1 MPESTAS
8 AVFAISDW
16 SLKLPRLSSDAKKI
30 CQGGWG
36 NSGKVNDSVINQ
48 FLILIQHFTQY
59 CPHLSA
65 LRFHVSFD
73 FQEEILQF
81 LVTTRSWLSYHWM
94 GSGFRDSPTDFWE
107 GSKKKKKQSKGLHV
121 SGNTHSWLRHSM
133 VWAKVVSTL
142 PSVYLD

>member
-107 GSKKKKKQSKGLHV
+107 GSKKKKKNRAKGF
-121 SGNTHSWLRHSM
+121 M
-133 VWAKVVSTL
+133 
-142 PSVYLD
+142 SVEIHIPGLGTPWYEPRLLVRCHQFI